1 MNVNGSMIRPA
12 PIATT
17 SRRLVLLLNCIVPL
31 AFGGLALVLG
41 QDANWDLKN
50 YHWYN
55 PYALLTDRWLF
66 DLSPASYYNP
76 AIDVPTYLA
85 AQALSARTL
94 TFILGL
100 VHGLNFI
107 LLFALARA
115 ASALSAGTRSIL
127 FAAAIAFVGMIGGGH
142 IGILGT
148 TFGDNV
154 VSLFVFGSVLLALR
168 AQTESRPTLVIIVAG
183 VVMGIAVGLKLPMA
197 VFAVGFCAALLF
209 VAGPLHARFML
220 AFGFGI
226 GVLFGIGISAGY
238 WLWMM
243 ARDFG
248 NPLFPYFN
256 GLFRSPLGLEN
267 SYRDTRF
274 IPKDFLTA
282 VFFPFVFSFD
292 SKRVGEIVFRDFRIV
307 TAYALWIVTAVML
320 LMRRSTNEPL
330 IAPAVAHYLAI
341 AAFGVLVVWTPIFAI
356 YRYIIPLEMLAP
368 LLCIA
373 AIGLWPLSV
382 RTRTATAGVVLLL
395 LAITAAPGTWV
406 RQENWTQHL
415 VEVSVPPIADPAH
428 TMVLMVGFDPAS
440 YVIPAFPPQIPFLRI
455 QGYFNDPNDGDT
467 GFNRL
472 LRERITAHQGDIFLL
487 VASWEED
494 KAARALAYYGL
505 AADFAHCADL
515 ATNLSRDLKWCALSR
530 AP

>member
-1 MNVNGSMIRPA
+1 MNANASIIQPQA
-12 PIATT
+12 AQLKAQ
-17 SRRLVLLLNCIVPL
+17 RLVRLLNGVVPL

-55 PYALLTDRWLF
+55 PYALLTDRWQL
-66 DLSPASYYNP
+66 DLSPGSYYNP

-85 AQALSARTL
+85 AQVLSAKAL
-94 TFILGL
+94 TFVLGV

-115 ASALSAGTRSIL
+115 AFLSTGVRMVFT
-127 FAAAIAFVGMIGGGH
+127 AAAVALIGMIGGGH
-142 IGILGT
+142 LGILGT

-154 VSLFVFGSVLLALR
+154 VSLFVLGSALLALS
-168 AQTESRPTLVIIVAG
+168 APTEPRPLFKILVAG

-197 VFAVGFCAALLF
+197 VFAVGFCGALLLVDGSF
-209 VAGPLHARFML
+209 RFRFLL
-220 AFGFGI
+220 ALSFGV
-226 GVLFGIGISAGY
+226 GVLGGIGISAGY

-248 NPLFPYFN
+248 NPFFPYFN
-256 GLFRSPLGLEN
+256 GIFHSPLGLEN
-267 SYRDTRF
+267 SYRDVRF

-292 SKRVGEIVFRDFRIV
+292 SKRVGEIVFRDFRIAA
-307 TAYALWIVTAVML
+307 AYALWIVTAVML
-320 LMRRSTNEPL
+320 LVRRSASEPL
-330 IAPAVAHYLAI
+330 IAPAVGRYLTI
-341 AAFGVLVVWTPIFAI
+341 AAFGVLVVWTPLFAI
-356 YRYIIPLEMLAP
+356 YRYVIPLEMLAP
-368 LLCIA
+368 LLCVA
-373 AIGLWPLSV
+373 AISLWPLPL
-382 RTRTATAGVVLLL
+382 RMRGITAGIVLLM
-395 LAITAAPGTWV
+395 LAITGMPGTWI
-406 RQENWTQHL
+406 RQETWTQHL

-428 TMVLMVGFDPAS
+428 AMVVMAGFDPAS

-455 QGYFNDPNDGDT
+455 QGYFNDPDDGET

-472 LRERITAHQGDIFLL
+472 IRERISAHTGDIFLL

-505 AADFAHCADL
+505 AADFDQCTDL

-530 AP
+530 VP

>member
-1 MNVNGSMIRPA
+1 MNVNGSINSPAMINPR
-12 PIATT
+12 
-17 SRRLVLLLNCIVPL
+17 SQRLVWLLNCIVPL
-31 AFGGLALVLG
+31 VFGGLALILG

-55 PYALLTDRWLF
+55 PYALLTDRWRF
-66 DLSPASYYNP
+66 DLSPGSYYNP

-85 AQALSARTL
+85 AQVLSAKTL
-94 TFILGL
+94 TFILGV

-115 ASALSAGTRSIL
+115 AFVPAGLRVVL
-127 FAAAIAFVGMIGGGH
+127 AAAAIAFIGMIGGGH

-154 VSLFVFGSVLLALR
+154 VSLFVFASVLMAVR
-168 AQTESRPTLVIIVAG
+168 AQAMARPLVRIVLAG
-183 VVMGIAVGLKLPMA
+183 VVMGVAVGLKLPMA

-209 VAGPLHARFML
+209 VDGPFRFRFLL
-220 AFGFGI
+220 AFSFGV
-226 GVLFGIGISAGY
+226 GVLGGIGISAGY

-243 ARDFG
+243 AQDFG

-256 GLFRSPLGLEN
+256 GVFRSPLGLEN
-267 SYRDTRF
+267 SYRDVRF

-292 SKRVGEIVFRDFRIV
+292 PKRVGEIVFRDFRIAA
-307 TAYALWIVTAVML
+307 AYALWIVTAVML

-330 IAPAVAHYLAI
+330 IASVAGRYLAI
-341 AAFGVLVVWTPIFAI
+341 GAFGALAVWTPLFAI

-368 LLCIA
+368 LLCVA
-373 AIGLWPLSV
+373 AIGLWPLQMRV
-382 RTRTATAGVVLLL
+382 RGITASGVLLM
-395 LAITAAPGTWV
+395 LAITVMPGTWI
-406 RQENWTQHL
+406 RQAEWTPRL
-415 VEVSVPPIADPAH
+415 VEVSVPPIENPEH
-428 TMVLMVGFDPAS
+428 TMVVMVGFDPAS

-455 QGYFNDPNDGDT
+455 QGYFNDPNDGET

-472 LRERITAHQGDIFLL
+472 LRERITAHDGDIFLL

-505 AADFAHCADL
+505 TTDFNQCADL

-530 AP
+530 VP